1 MSNMQNII
9 KTLDE
14 LKIDIKNYYIGCAI
28 ANKRNELGFSIEE
41 TAYYLHISSQDLKL
55 YETGEKELTPD
66 ILYHLSRLFNVNVSS
81 FFTAL
86 SNN

>member
-9 KTLDE
+9 KNLDE
-14 LKIDIKNYYIGCAI
+14 LKTNIKSYYIGCAI
-28 ANKRNELGFSIEE
+28 ANKRKELGFSVEE
-41 TAYYLHISSQDLKL
+41 TAHHLHISSQDLKL

-66 ILYHLSRLFNVNVSS
+66 ILYNLSRFFNVNVSS

-86 SNN
+86 SDF

>member
-1 MSNMQNII
+1 MSNSQNIMKI
-9 KTLDE
+9 LDE
-14 LKIDIKNYYIGCAI
+14 LNTNIKNYCIGSAI
-28 ANKRNELGFSIEE
+28 ANKRKELGFSIEE
-41 TAYYLHISSQDLKL
+41 TAYHLHISSQDLKL

-66 ILYHLSRLFNVNVSS
+66 ILYHLSKLFNVNVSS